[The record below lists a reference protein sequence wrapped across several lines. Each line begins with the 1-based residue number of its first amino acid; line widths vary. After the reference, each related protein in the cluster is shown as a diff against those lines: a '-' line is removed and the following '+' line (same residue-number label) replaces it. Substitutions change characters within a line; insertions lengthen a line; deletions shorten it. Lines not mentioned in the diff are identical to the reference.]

1 MVVSKRGHRLEIK
14 LARCF
19 DPPPGSS
26 TEIFPLTST
35 EHHNSFSNQTYRLST
50 KSITITMFTWIRAV
64 ALIKFFCNWYGA
76 LFRVR
81 RFFESGTRQI
91 IFLKLPALLIS
102 VTSRNFFWFWLA
114 WEWQSLFKGG
124 TDVFVCPKSDAY
136 ITEVAFIR
144 VNGTDSLLSTY
155 DLFQLLE

>member
-35 EHHNSFSNQTYRLST
+35 EHHNSFSNQTYWLST
-50 KSITITMFTWIRAV
+50 KSIMITIFTWIRAV
-64 ALIKFFCNWYGA
+64 AFIKFFCNWYGA
-76 LFRVR
+76 LFRRR

-91 IFLKLPALLIS
+91 IFFFKLPALLVS
-102 VTSRNFFWFWLA
+102 VTSRNFFWFWLHGGGRA
-114 WEWQSLFKGG
+114 YSRAALMFLFVPSLTLYNLGG
-124 TDVFVCPKSDAY
+124 VYSSKWD
-136 ITEVAFIR
+136 R
-144 VNGTDSLLSTY
+144 
-155 DLFQLLE
+155 